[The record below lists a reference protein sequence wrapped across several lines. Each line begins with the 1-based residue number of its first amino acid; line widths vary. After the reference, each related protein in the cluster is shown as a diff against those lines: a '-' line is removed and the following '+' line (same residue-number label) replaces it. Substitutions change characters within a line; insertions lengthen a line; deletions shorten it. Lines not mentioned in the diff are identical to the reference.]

1 MTNDHIATIGKHKS
15 DILWFH
21 RNWLQN

>member
-15 DILWFH
+15 VILWFH